1 MYLLSLLNASL
12 MEKFLFPSLNRN
24 HRALLTQKTK
34 IHEAHNM
41 LEICHWPHCG
51 EANVKIKETAVN
63 ATNMK
68 T

>member
-1 MYLLSLLNASL
+1 

-24 HRALLTQKTK
+24 QRALLTQQTK

-51 EANVKIKETAVN
+51 EADVKIEETAVN